1 MPETK
6 IILPKSRAEVTLRD
20 ATEMR
25 HKDRKKVWASLSEQD
40 NALIQSL
47 DMTEGLIA
55 FLVKDWTL
63 DLILPSIRISSL
75 GELEIADYDALAIE
89 ANKAQEILFPNFAKT
104 PENESNPDSPLD
116 ESNG

>member
-1 MPETK
+1 MPDTK
-6 IILPKSRAEVTLRD
+6 IVLPKSKAEVTLRD

-25 HKDRKKVWASLSEQD
+25 HKDRKRVWASLSEND

-63 DLILPSIRISSL
+63 DLIIPSIKIASL
-75 GELEIADYDALAIE
+75 GELEIADYDVLATE
-89 ANKAQEILFPNFAKT
+89 ANKAQDILFPNFAKT

-116 ESNG
+116 QASD